1 MFFFLFRIAEMS
13 DEVKRLRPPRRFH
26 KDKIVRPY
34 NHKEAEGYALLYVSD
49 AADSFSFEI
58 MVVLCMFDV

>member
-1 MFFFLFRIAEMS
+1 MS